1 MKKLALLVAIPLVLC
16 GCDLLEKLGF
26 RKPNTDDST
35 SSSEVYKSYKY
46 IVPTGAPAI
55 AMAEFSDLEGF
66 ETTTDPSTI
75 VPLLANGQYDVA
87 VLPTNVGVTAINVKK
102 VPYKMLCTITFGNLY
117 VASTGKDSDGVMGA
131 DDYIVSFQQGAV
143 PDKIFHYV
151 DGNDLDSALHYVS
164 SAADAA
170 KCLKTGKNFSDE
182 SKDVDYVLLAEPA
195 LTKVLETTPTAS
207 VYANLQDLYKTKSD
221 GLILTQA
228 SVFVK
233 NSLDSKDVKESFY
246 SVLNSSVNLM
256 INNPDAIASNM
267 EKVDEPATIFGVEPE
282 YAVKTVRDENKMG
295 LGCKLASDIKSDIN
309 EFLTIFNVSPI
320 ADENIA

>member
-1 MKKLALLVAIPLVLC
+1 MYYFIIYCYEKKVMIMKKMMLLTLIPMVLC
-16 GCDLLEKLGF
+16 GCKKDKYKDLSF
-26 RKPNTDDST
+26 
-35 SSSEVYKSYKY
+35 
-46 IVPTGAPAI
+46 IVPTGAPAV
-55 AMAEFSDLEGF
+55 AMSAFSGLKGF

-75 VPLLANGQYDVA
+75 VPLLAKGQYDVA

-102 VPYKMLCTITFGNLY
+102 VPYKLLCTVTFGNLY
-117 VASTGKDSDGVMGA
+117 IASTGKDSDGVMGA

-151 DGNDLDSALHYVS
+151 YGNELDSALHYVS
-164 SAADAA
+164 GAADAA
-170 KCLKTGKNFSDE
+170 KCLKSGKNAADD

-207 VYANLQDLYKTKSD
+207 IYANLQEKYSAKSE

-233 NSLDSKDVKESFY
+233 DTLDEDTVKSAIYKTIE
-246 SVLNSSVNLM
+246 SSVNQM
-256 INNPDAIASNM
+256 IKRPEKIKSNL
-267 EKVDEPATIFGVEPE
+267 EKVDDPTTLFGIEAE
-282 YAVKTVRDENKMG
+282 YAVKTTQDGNKMG
-295 LGCKLASDIKSDIN
+295 IGCKLASEIKDDVN
-309 EFLTIFNVSPI
+309 KFLTIFGVDPI